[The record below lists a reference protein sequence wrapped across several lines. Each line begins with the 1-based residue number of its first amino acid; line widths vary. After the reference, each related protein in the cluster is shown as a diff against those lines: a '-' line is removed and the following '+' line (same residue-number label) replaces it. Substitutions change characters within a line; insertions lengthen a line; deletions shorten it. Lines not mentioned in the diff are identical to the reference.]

1 MRSLRPLLR
10 DTNCLW
16 SVALLLLLVALMLL
30 SASASIMDA
39 STPPRRV
46 PQWIHVPTGM
56 ALVGFLLTA
65 GAALG
70 LSLVRAAG
78 ALAHRR

>member
-1 MRSLRPLLR
+1 MRILRPLLE
-10 DTNCLW
+10 DAGILW

-39 STPPRRV
+39 STPPGRA
-46 PQWIHVPTGM
+46 PQWIHVPTVM

-70 LSLVRAAG
+70 LSLVRAAR